1 MPLSREPQLDPSD
14 IRLLRVFRKVVEC
27 EGFSNAQ
34 AELNVSASTIS
45 TQMST
50 LESRLGMRLC
60 DRGRVGFR
68 LTDKGRRVYAAALR
82 LEEAVD
88 AFRSDVGELRGK
100 LVGELHVGT
109 VDSTVTHADARL
121 HDALAR
127 FNRRDHAVHVTLHV
141 AEPAILEKRLLNG
154 ELHVGIA
161 AYYHHVPGLAYEA
174 LFTEDH
180 GLYCGRRHPLFERSD
195 AGIAVSEVAQAAYVI
210 RGYMA
215 HRHAAPVA
223 GLNAAAT
230 AYDMEAILTLVRSGG
245 YIGHLPTHYTAWWE
259 DRGELRR
266 LLPGQFDFRS
276 NFEFA
281 VRKGA
286 SRPRVVR
293 AFLEDLAAAHADVA
307 VEAGAVGVNSVA

>member
-27 EGFSNAQ
+27 GGFSNAQ

-45 TQMST
+45 TQMTT

-68 LTDKGRRVYAAALR
+68 LTDKGRRVYAASLR

-88 AFRSDVGELRGK
+88 AFRTDVGELRGK
-100 LVGELHVGT
+100 LVGELHVGI
-109 VDSTVTHADARL
+109 VDSTATHADARL

-127 FNRRDHAVHVTLHV
+127 FTRRDHAVHVTLHV
-141 AEPAILEKRLLNG
+141 AEPAVLEKRLLGG

-161 AYYHHVPGLAYEA
+161 AYYHHVPGLAYET
-174 LFTEDH
+174 LFYEDH
-180 GLYCGRRHPLFERSD
+180 ALYCGRHHPLFDRPEPGAAD
-195 AGIAVSEVAQAAYVI
+195 VSRAAYVM

-215 HRHAAPVA
+215 HRHAAPFA

-230 AYDMEAILTLVRSGG
+230 AYDMEAILTLVRAGG
-245 YIGHLPTHYTAWWE
+245 YIGHLPTHYAQWWV

-266 LLPGQFDFRS
+266 LLPGRFDFRS
-276 NFEFA
+276 HFEFA
-281 VRKGA
+281 IRKGA
-286 SRPRVVR
+286 SRPRVVT
-293 AFLEDLAAAHADVA
+293 AFLEDLAAAHA
-307 VEAGAVGVNSVA
+307 GVNAADTALTRA